1 MSTGNKLYY
10 PKTHIVTNLYT
21 SGKEWMYE
29 DGTEYIG
36 YYHRYIDGVKM
47 SGAVFEQEYSKKLI
61 PYVDVVL
68 QPSNATYDTLKKKQ
82 IFVTPYQ
89 IYPIPA
95 IEDYETGKITRYF
108 IKRRN
113 FSTFQ
118 DIIEIDKAQYK
129 LWSRP
134 KTGID
139 ESLYDAITLDW
150 KLTGPL
156 NDNTDSDNPV
166 YGVYDTNERMV
177 ELKNR
182 SFPGL
187 RAFLTDFIELSIYSP
202 AVNQKYKNLFGN
214 QK

>member
-21 SGKEWMYE
+21 TGKEWMYE

-36 YYHRYIDGVKM
+36 YYHRYIDGIKM
-47 SGAVFEQEYSKKLI
+47 SGAVYEQGYSKKLI
-61 PYVDVVL
+61 PYLNVSS
-68 QPSNATYDTLKKKQ
+68 QPSNVIYDTLKKKPSFTAP
-82 IFVTPYQ
+82 IQ
-89 IYPIPA
+89 IYPLPDIN
-95 IEDYETGKITRYF
+95 DYESGRVTRYF

-113 FSTFQ
+113 YSSFQ
-118 DIIEIDKAQYK
+118 EIIEIDKSQYK
-129 LWSRP
+129 LWLRP
-134 KTGID
+134 NSGID
-139 ESLYDAITLDW
+139 ETLYNAISLDW

-156 NDNTDSDNPV
+156 NDTIESDNPV

-177 ELKNR
+177 ILKNR

-187 RAFLTDFIELSIYSP
+187 RSFLTDFIELSIYSP

-214 QK
+214 